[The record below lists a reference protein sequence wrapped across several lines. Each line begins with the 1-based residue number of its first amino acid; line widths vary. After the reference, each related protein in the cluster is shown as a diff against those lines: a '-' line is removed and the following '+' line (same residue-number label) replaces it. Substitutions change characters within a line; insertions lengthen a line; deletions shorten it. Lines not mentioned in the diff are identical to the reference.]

1 MGAEPLCNY
10 LVVGIIDKVIIF
22 SLVHRDTEF
31 RVDIVFELIVVPIQ
45 MVRSYVKQHGN
56 MGGEMLYAV

>member
-31 RVDIVFELIVVPIQ
+31 RVDIVFELIVAPIQ
-45 MVRSYVKQHGN
+45 VVRSDIEQQGYMWAERGDV
-56 MGGEMLYAV
+56 V